1 MMRVGDLPGP
11 ITMAMRKEV
20 LQGCYIQADE
30 TTVHVHGRRR
40 RKARIIRP
48 TCGSLEILTAV
59 SCFRLI
65 GDAPGRSRD
74 RFWGT
79 MPAFCKPADPPVTT
93 TPADQGW

>member
-1 MMRVGDLPGP
+1 MRVGDLPGP

-48 TCGSLEILTAV
+48 ICGSLGIRAAEL
-59 SCFRLI
+59 CFRLI
-65 GDAPGRSRD
+65 WGAPGKWRY
-74 RFWGT
+74 RFGGT